1 MNSARKLGGTLGPGV
16 WWRLAAGVAMLI
28 GGLAGTI
35 LLVRPDSTPIP
46 NSPVAL
52 SSVRLPI
59 EPFAVTAQE
68 LQEAILKWA
77 ADLPARFPDS
87 ADALHASAVL
97 YFELLRPV
105 DAETSWR
112 ACLEIAPDHAEAS
125 LGLAILATER
135 GEDELAVAI
144 LQQTLGMGNRS
155 AEVYHR
161 LGVALNQWGKLAE
174 AGKVLQ
180 TGLDRF
186 PQAAEMWLLLGQIQL
201 QLERFDEAEDTLKRA
216 LELAPHSA
224 DIHFALASAYTGQGD
239 DRAAQ
244 IHQQRFQQAKAAGPS
259 VSEDDFDASYLRSL
273 RAIAWRYFGEVAT
286 IYQEHGGLDSAEQL
300 LLDAISL
307 YPDRPAHYLELAELY
322 AATGRLADA
331 QQVRRHF
338 ADRYPEHLGNQLQLA
353 VLSCELGDLATAEAS
368 YRAVLAARPDAAS
381 AYAGLAQ
388 VYRKARDLKQA
399 RRWAE
404 ESVRWEP
411 SVAGYQSLAEI
422 CHELGDRRSAQA
434 ARMEADR
441 LRGKA
446 SDGP

>member
-1 MNSARKLGGTLGPGV
+1 MNSTRKLGGALGPRV
-16 WWRLAAGVAMLI
+16 WWRLAAGVAMLT

-35 LLVRPDSTPIP
+35 LLVRPDSTAITD
-46 NSPVAL
+46 SPVVA

-59 EPFAVTAQE
+59 DPFAVTAQE
-68 LQEAILKWA
+68 LQETILKWA

-105 DAETSWR
+105 EAETSWR

-135 GEDELAVAI
+135 GEDELAVKI
-144 LQQTLGMGNRS
+144 LQQTLAMGNRT
-155 AEVYHR
+155 AEVYHH
-161 LGVALNQWGKLAE
+161 LGVALSQLGKLAE

-186 PQAAEMWLLLGQIQL
+186 PQAAEMWLLLGQVQL
-201 QLERFDEAEDTLKRA
+201 QWEQFAEAEVTLKRA
-216 LELAPHSA
+216 LELAPRSA
-224 DIHFALASAYTGQGD
+224 DIHFALAAAYTGLGD
-239 DRAAQ
+239 DRTAQ
-244 IHQQRFQQAKAAGPS
+244 LHQQQFQQAKAAGGTQ
-259 VSEDDFDASYLRSL
+259 SEDDFDASYLRSL
-273 RAIAWRYFGEVAT
+273 RAIAWRYFGEVAA
-286 IYQEHGGLDSAEQL
+286 IYQQHGSLASAEQL

-307 YPDRPAHYLELAELY
+307 YPDRPAHYLELADLY
-322 AATGRLADA
+322 AATGRLVDS

-338 ADRYPEHLGNQLQLA
+338 ADRHPKHLGNQLRLA
-353 VLSCELGDLATAEAS
+353 TLSCELGDLATAEAS
-368 YRAVLAARPDAAS
+368 YRVVLAARPDAAS
-381 AYAGLAQ
+381 AYAGLAE
-388 VYRKARDLKQA
+388 VYRKARDLQQA

-411 SVAGYQSLAEI
+411 SVAGYQRLAEI
-422 CHELGDRRSAQA
+422 CHQLGDRRSARA
-434 ARMEADR
+434 AQQEAER
-441 LRGKA
+441 LRREA

>member
-1 MNSARKLGGTLGPGV
+1 MNSTRKLGGALGPRV
-16 WWRLAAGVAMLI
+16 WWRLTAGVAMLT

-35 LLVRPDSTPIP
+35 LLVRPDSTAITD
-46 NSPVAL
+46 SPVVA

-59 EPFAVTAQE
+59 DPFAVTAQE

-105 DAETSWR
+105 EAEDRWR

-135 GEDELAVAI
+135 GEDELAVQI
-144 LQQTLGMGNRS
+144 LQQTLAMGNRTP
-155 AEVYHR
+155 EVYHR
-161 LGVALNQWGKLAE
+161 LGVALNQLGTLAE

-201 QLERFDEAEDTLKRA
+201 QLERFAEAEGTLKRA
-216 LELAPHSA
+216 LELAPRSA

-244 IHQQRFQQAKAAGPS
+244 LHQQRFQQAKAAGGTG
-259 VSEDDFDASYLRSL
+259 SEEDFDASYLRSL
-273 RAIAWRYFGEVAT
+273 RAIAWRYFGQVAT
-286 IYQEHGGLDSAEQL
+286 IYQEHGKLDSAEQL

-307 YPDRPAHYLELAELY
+307 DPDRPEHYLELAELY

-331 QQVRRHF
+331 QLVRRHF
-338 ADRYPEHLGNQLQLA
+338 ADRYPEQIGNQLQLA
-353 VLSCELGDLATAEAS
+353 VLSNELGDLATAEAS
-368 YRAVLAARPDAAS
+368 YRVVLAARPDTAS
-381 AYAGLAQ
+381 AYGGLAQ
-388 VYRKARDLKQA
+388 VYREAGDLPQA

-411 SVAGYQSLAEI
+411 SVAGYQRLAEI
-422 CHELGDRRSAQA
+422 CRQLGDRRSAQA
-434 ARMEADR
+434 AQMEADR

-446 SDGP
+446 NNGP